1 MSPTEQIRRLRAGLL
16 AACSCSPGNDLAEIR
31 RLHRDLEQL
40 GNSIGAT
47 ETLTRSL
54 FAVQALID
62 THPETLAGDPVR
74 EALVLVMDL
83 PDNVEEYR
91 KQKARLQAELPSGNE
106 EATRT
111 TRNLLSALDVL
122 IDTHPSK

>member
-16 AACSCSPGNDLAEIR
+16 AVCSCSPENDLVEIR
-31 RLHRDLEQL
+31 QLHRNLEQL
-40 GNSIGAT
+40 GKSIGAT
-47 ETLTRSL
+47 GVVERSK
-54 FAVQALID
+54 FGVQALID
-62 THPETLAGDPVR
+62 THPETLVGDPIR

-91 KQKARLQAELPSGNE
+91 RQKARLQEELPSGNE

-122 IDTHPSK
+122 IDTHPGK

>member
-1 MSPTEQIRRLRAGLL
+1 MSPTEQIRRLRAALL
-16 AACSCSPGNDLAEIR
+16 AVCSCSPENDLVEIR
-31 RLHRDLEQL
+31 QMFRTVEQAF
-40 GNSIGAT
+40 NSIGAT
-47 ETLTRSL
+47 EVVAQAKVGL
-54 FAVQALID
+54 QALID

-122 IDTHPSK
+122 IDTHPGK

>member
-16 AACSCSPGNDLAEIR
+16 AACSCSLENDLAEIR
-31 RLHRDLEQL
+31 RMYRNIDQL
-40 GNSIGAT
+40 GKSFGDT
-47 ETLTRSL
+47 EVIERSK
-54 FAVQALID
+54 FGVQALID
-62 THPETLAGDPVR
+62 THPETLAGDPIR

-91 KQKARLQAELPSGNE
+91 KQKARLQEELPSGNE

-122 IDTHPSK
+122 IDTHPGK